1 MSVKPMVAPQ
11 RPGARSVTLSDGTAL
26 DDLVRVEQRQV
37 ATRVQSDPEIF
48 ELELERIFDKT
59 WVFVAHVS
67 EIPNTGDFV
76 TRYLGRD
83 PVIVTRSDNGEVN
96 VVLNV
101 CAHRGSEVC
110 RADHGNAST
119 FQCGYHGWTY
129 KNTGQL
135 LGVPAQKVYYGKDFD
150 KGKHGLKKARVGVS
164 HGLVFAT
171 WNEDAPSLEEHIGE
185 TMAFYYDLIFNLTDD
200 GMEVAGP
207 PQRWTV
213 KANWK
218 IASENFAVDN
228 THPMTLHKF
237 AFALDLLP
245 KVETSDL
252 NNLTLVS
259 DPERGHAFMAGIIP
273 PFEGIPE
280 DQALDITFAIL
291 GIPEEMK
298 PQVLARLQDPL
309 KRKAFLK
316 ALPSICNLFPNF
328 SIINI
333 NLPTERGQQPFAIPH
348 LVSIRMWYPRAAD
361 EMEIWSWTLVM
372 KGAREEVK
380 RIAALTSLRTFGP
393 AGTFEQDDA
402 WIWSGI
408 QRGIGGLQGR
418 KQINCYLSTVPLLD
432 TDLPGTV
439 RFGGTGDDTV
449 LEFYSKWREMMLAD
463 GTTAGVNGSGTNGGG
478 N

>member
-1 MSVKPMVAPQ
+1 MTVEAPPP
-11 RPGARSVTLSDGTAL
+11 RVSEHLAGAYLSDGTAL
-26 DDLVRVEQRQV
+26 ADLVRVEQRQV

-48 ELELERIFDKT
+48 ELELEKIFNKT
-59 WVFVAHVS
+59 WVFVAHET
-67 EIPNTGDFV
+67 EIPNEGDFV
-76 TRYLGRD
+76 TRYIGRD
-83 PVIVTRSDNGEVN
+83 PVIVTRSDDGGIHVM
-96 VVLNV
+96 LNV
-101 CAHRGSEVC
+101 CTHRGGEVC
-110 RADHGNAST
+110 RADFGNANT
-119 FQCGYHGWTY
+119 FQCGYHGWIF

-135 LGVPAQKVYYGKDFD
+135 RGVPAQTAFYDQGFD
-150 KGKHGLKKARVGVS
+150 KGKHGLRKARVGVS

-171 WNEDAPSLEEHIGE
+171 WSEDAPSLEEHIGE
-185 TMAFYYDLIFNLTDD
+185 TMAFYYDLIFNLTDE

-218 IASENFAVDN
+218 IASENFSIDN

-237 AFALDLLP
+237 VFALDLLP
-245 KVETSDL
+245 AADISDAK
-252 NNLTLVS
+252 LTLVS
-259 DPERGHAFMAGIIP
+259 DPQRGHSFMAGIIP
-273 PFEGIPE
+273 PFEGVPE

-298 PQVLARLQDPL
+298 AQVLAHLEDPL
-309 KRKAFLK
+309 KRKAFLR

-328 SIINI
+328 SVINI

-348 LVSIRMWYPRAAD
+348 LVSIRMWYPKAAD

-372 KGAREEVK
+372 KGAPEELK

-418 KQINCYLSTVPLLD
+418 KQINCYLSTMPVAD

-449 LEFYSKWREMMLAD
+449 LEFYTKWRELMLAD
-463 GTTAGVNGSGTNGGG
+463 GTAAGVSGNSTNGGG